1 MKSDHTRFADWD
13 AAYLVRALSAD
24 DRRLYET
31 HVEDCPHCRAAL
43 ADLAPTLGLL
53 ARVPA
58 DRADA
63 LLDPVEGAGPDPAAR
78 ARVVARGA
86 QDARRRR
93 TRAWA
98 AGLAAA
104 AAVAIVVVVAVTTA
118 LRPAPPTEEVVALE
132 QVADVSL
139 TATVELTEVAWG
151 TRIDMV
157 CQYPPSRDPY
167 GDDREWPYV
176 LVVTATDGTTSE
188 LSSWRAGPGST
199 ARLGAGTA
207 LDPED
212 IASIEVRAA
221 ADGRVLLRGEPGGP
235 PAG

>member
-1 MKSDHTRFADWD
+1 MQVEAPQTR
-13 AAYLVRALSAD
+13 LVLGHPD
-24 DRRLYET
+24 DRT
-31 HVEDCPHCRAAL
+31 SASI
-43 ADLAPTLGLL
+43 
-53 ARVPA
+53 
-58 DRADA
+58 DA
-63 LLDPVEGAGPDPAAR
+63 
-78 ARVVARGA
+78 
-86 QDARRRR
+86 
-93 TRAWA
+93 
-98 AGLAAA
+98 LAAA
-104 AAVAIVVVVAVTTA
+104 LRADDFIVEGSANVRRDVWAKLQVNITGGLYACLTDLSLGAAYGEPLCQESVRGLVD
-118 LRPAPPTEEVVALE
+118 EVVALE